1 MDEVPVDIIE
11 DRIAKKINKKKAKM
25 ENELKKAFGIDLDDK
40 NFNLADYDVPE
51 PRPRKLNRTEPDI
64 FRQIHHPM
72 VTGPPMLGL
81 PPPPG
86 MMPPPPGIFGPP
98 PGMPHLQRPP
108 MIPPHGYRMPPPM
121 PGRGPPMMPP
131 MGANPRM
138 PPPPAAVQS
147 PPNEAM
153 ASLNV
158 AGDAAP
164 LALPQLNEAT
174 NEGGVSPGN
183 GRVKQEVTEEARA
196 AAEMDM
202 DAEIKDE
209 RIDHETSGFV
219 DAMIDDVGAD
229 DDSRIKE
236 E

>member
-25 ENELKKAFGIDLDDK
+25 EAELKKAFGIDLDDPK
-40 NFNLADYDVPE
+40 FNLADYDVPE

-72 VTGPPMLGL
+72 VAGPPMLGL

-108 MIPPHGYRMPPPM
+108 MIPPPGYRMPPPM

-138 PPPPAAVQS
+138 PVPPVAVQS
-147 PPNEAM
+147 PPNESM
-153 ASLNV
+153 
-158 AGDAAP
+158 G
-164 LALPQLNEAT
+164 
-174 NEGGVSPGN
+174 
-183 GRVKQEVTEEARA
+183 
-196 AAEMDM
+196 
-202 DAEIKDE
+202 
-209 RIDHETSGFV
+209 
-219 DAMIDDVGAD
+219 
-229 DDSRIKE
+229 
-236 E
+236 